1 MKLLFFLCLLGIA
14 ALAEAGAC
22 NSGINA
28 IAVPLLKGYPPA
40 QSFCSAKYPQ
50 PVTLVLDDHDDN
62 KTSINDAHHFKK
74 CDDDSGRQGIAMVC
88 LGVRGWSSFVDL
100 LLLYRNSQHQDCYS
114 HDDDDDDN
122 HHYYYHYHHDN
133 DHYNDHDNDHDKH
146 DPDNDDFNAYLRPTR
161 GRL

>member
-1 MKLLFFLCLLGIA
+1 MKLLSFLSLLGIA

-50 PVTLVLDDHDDN
+50 PVTLLLDNHDDN
-62 KTSINDAHHFKK
+62 KNPINDAHHFKK
-74 CDDDSGRQGIAMVC
+74 CYDDSGRQGIAMVC

-100 LLLYRNSQHQDCYS
+100 LLLHRNSQHQDCYS
-114 HDDDDDDN
+114 HDDNN
-122 HHYYYHYHHDN
+122 HHYHH
-133 DHYNDHDNDHDKH
+133 HHDNDHDKH
-146 DPDNDDFNAYLRPTR
+146 DPDNDDFNAYLRPTG
-161 GRL
+161 GRLQRKQ